1 MFTVNLTFEML
12 QRTQAE
18 ELEKNKRKKKT
29 IGRQLIFFFEKTTGK
44 NPATNNNT
52 LLIFFCPEC
61 RNVFFKDSSSPAT
74 NITKQTK
81 HIC

>member
-1 MFTVNLTFEML
+1 ML

-18 ELEKNKRKKKT
+18 ELEKKKRKKKT
-29 IGRQLIFFFEKTTGK
+29 IWRQLIFFFEKTTGK

-52 LLIFFCPEC
+52 LLIIFCPEC
-61 RNVFFKDSSSPAT
+61 RNVIFKDRSSPAT
-74 NITKQTK
+74 NYTKQTK